1 MLSDLASF
9 HLLGLAKLAEL
20 SYHEL
25 VDMHIYELV
34 LRNRHMLGIGV
45 LVTQERHMDRPI
57 YTGKL
62 AHRNKQSQVKV
73 RVYVTH
79 RSTGCS

>member
-25 VDMHIYELV
+25 VDMHIYELGM
-34 LRNRHMLGIGV
+34 R
-45 LVTQERHMDRPI
+45 DRE
-57 YTGKL
+57 
-62 AHRNKQSQVKV
+62 A
-73 RVYVTH
+73 
-79 RSTGCS
+79 